1 MLQQGT
7 RQAALLLTCEEID
20 IVHMSVGPA
29 QALYHGRGDLTL
41 QTLDSAGRYTTLNT
55 GQSTAPQTRLPW

>member
-7 RQAALLLTCEEID
+7 QQAAILLTCEEID

-29 QALYHGRGDLTL
+29 QALYHGRGDLPL
-41 QTLDSAGRYTTLNT
+41 QTLHSKERYSCMSSVYCL
-55 GQSTAPQTRLPW
+55 